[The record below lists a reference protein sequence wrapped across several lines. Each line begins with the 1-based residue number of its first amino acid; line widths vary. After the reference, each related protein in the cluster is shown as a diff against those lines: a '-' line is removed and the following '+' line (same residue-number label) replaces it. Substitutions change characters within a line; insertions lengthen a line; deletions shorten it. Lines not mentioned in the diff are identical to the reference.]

1 MTAAENAEDA
11 RAYDPR
17 DIQDKWQQRWAE
29 IDPFRASDDPDDPRE
44 RYYLVDMFPYPSGDL
59 HMGHAEAYAIGDAMA
74 RYWFL
79 RGKNVLHPIG
89 WDAFGLP
96 AENAAI
102 RNNTHPADWTYKNIE
117 TQAASFRR
125 YATSF
130 DWSRRLATCD
140 PEYYHWNQWLFLRF
154 YERGL
159 AYRKGGYVNW
169 CPKDQTVLANEQVI
183 NGRCERCGTE
193 VVRRILTQWYFKITE
208 YADRLLAD
216 AEALAGNW
224 PDRVLTMQRNWIG
237 RSVGAQVHFAI
248 DGRDEPVTVF
258 TTRPDTLYGA
268 TFFVVAAD
276 SALAAE
282 LCVPE
287 QRAEFTA
294 YLDQVRKMTDIE
306 RQETDRE
313 KTGVFLGVYAV
324 NPVNGERIPVW
335 AADYVLP
342 DYGTGAIMAVPAHDQ
357 RDLDFARKF
366 GLPVRVVVAT
376 DQPDPAETGVATS
389 GDGVLVNSGPLDGL
403 SKAEAISRIIDI
415 LAERSLG
422 DSAIS
427 YRLRDWLVSR
437 QRFWGTP
444 IPIIHCPS
452 CGEVPVPE
460 EQLPVVLPD
469 LRGADLA
476 PKGVSPLAAAS
487 DWVNVSCP
495 KCGGD
500 AKRDTDTMDTFVD
513 SSWYMLR
520 YCSPRYEGGPFRMA
534 DVARWAPVDLYVGGV
549 EHAILHLLYARFFTK
564 VLQDM
569 GMVEFGEPF
578 TRLVNQGQVL
588 NGGKAMSK
596 SLGNGVDL
604 GQQIGL
610 YGVDAIRLTMIFA
623 SPPEDDIDW
632 ADVNAEAMVR
642 FLGRVWRIASDVAAA
657 SAAAGAPGSPEEGDR
672 DLRRVTHR
680 TIEEVTRQVEG
691 HHLNV
696 AVARLMELVSATRK
710 AIDSGPGAADPAVRE
725 AAEALTVMLSLFAP
739 YTAEESW
746 EVLGGP
752 AGPAGILS
760 VARASWPAADPA
772 LLVQETVTCVVQVN
786 GKVRDRLEVSPDITE
801 AQLRELALAAS
812 GAARALTGL
821 GIQRVV
827 VRPPKLVNI
836 VAALHAAENRYH
848 LAENGGVVAE
858 DRREGRVVG
867 HQPDVPVALLEG
879 LDGGLAVD
887 HGRDDLAVLRVL
899 LLADDH
905 PVPVGDGRVDHRVA
919 CHLEHEQ
926 VALAD

>member
-1 MTAAENAEDA
+1 MTAAERADEA
-11 RAYDPR
+11 KAYDPR
-17 DIQDKWQQRWAE
+17 DAQDKWQARWAD
-29 IDPFRASDDPDDPRE
+29 IDPFRASDDPADPRE
-44 RYYLVDMFPYPSGDL
+44 RFYLLDMFPYPSGDL

-74 RYWFL
+74 RYWLL

-102 RNNTHPADWTYKNIE
+102 RNNTHPADWTYKNID

-140 PEYYHWNQWLFLRF
+140 PEYYRWNQWLFLRF
-154 YERGL
+154 YDRGL

-169 CPKDQTVLANEQVI
+169 CPHDQTVLANEQVI

-193 VVRRILTQWYFKITE
+193 VVRRVLTQWYFKITE

-216 AEALAGNW
+216 AAALEGNW

-237 RSVGAQVHFAI
+237 RSTGADVDFVVE
-248 DGRDEPVTVF
+248 GRDEPVTVY
-258 TTRPDTLYGA
+258 TTRPDTLFGA
-268 TFFVVAAD
+268 TFMVVAAD
-276 SALAAE
+276 SPLAAE
-282 LCVPE
+282 LCTDAH
-287 QRAEFTA
+287 RAEFEA
-294 YLDQVRKMTDIE
+294 YLADVRKLTDIE
-306 RQETDRE
+306 RQSTDRE

-324 NPVNGERIPVW
+324 NPVNGERIPMW

-366 GLPVRVVVAT
+366 GLPVQVVVAT
-376 DQPDPAETGVATS
+376 DQPNPAGTGIATP

-403 SKAEAISRIIDI
+403 SKREAIDRIIEI
-415 LAERSLG
+415 LADRGLG
-422 DSAIS
+422 QAAVN
-427 YRLRDWLVSR
+427 YRLRDWLLSR

-460 EQLPVVLPD
+460 DQLPVELPD

-476 PKGVSPLAAAS
+476 PKGVSPLAAAT
-487 DWVNVSCP
+487 DWVNVECP
-495 KCGGD
+495 KCGGP

-513 SSWYMLR
+513 SSWYQFR
-520 YCSPRYEGGPFRMA
+520 FCSPRYDGAPFRSD
-534 DVARWAPVDLYVGGV
+534 DVNRWAPVDLYVGGV

-564 VLQDM
+564 VMQDL
-569 GMVEFGEPF
+569 GLIDFGEPF
-578 TRLVNQGQVL
+578 TRLINQGQVI
-588 NGGKAMSK
+588 NEGKAMSK

-604 GQQIGL
+604 GKQIGL

-623 SPPEDDIDW
+623 SPPQDDIDW
-632 ADVNAEAMVR
+632 ADVNPDAMVK
-642 FLGRVWRIASDVAAA
+642 FLGRVWRVAAEVAA
-657 SAAAGAPGSPEEGDR
+657 SGPANRAFDQGDR

-680 TIEEVTRQVEG
+680 VIEEVTRQVENY
-691 HHLNV
+691 HLNV

-725 AAEALTVMLSLFAP
+725 AAEALAVMLSLFAP

-746 EVLGGP
+746 EALGGP
-752 AGPAGILS
+752 AGPEGIPS
-760 VARASWPAADPA
+760 VARAAWPAADPA
-772 LLVQETVTCVVQVN
+772 LLVQETITCVVQVN

-801 AQLRELALAAS
+801 AQLRDMAVTAPGVTRALA
-812 GAARALTGL
+812 GQE
-821 GIQRVV
+821 IKRVI

-836 VAALHAAENRYH
+836 VAA
-848 LAENGGVVAE
+848 
-858 DRREGRVVG
+858 
-867 HQPDVPVALLEG
+867 
-879 LDGGLAVD
+879 
-887 HGRDDLAVLRVL
+887 
-899 LLADDH
+899 
-905 PVPVGDGRVDHRVA
+905 
-919 CHLEHEQ
+919 
-926 VALAD
+926 